1 MTREEKKAI
10 VEDLKVRLSNADYF
24 YIADSSELDVAA
36 VNELRAEA
44 FEKGVELKVVKN
56 TLIKKALEQIEDA
69 DRYESM
75 YEALKGPSTIMFTET
90 SNAPA
95 KVVKEFRKKNDKP
108 LLKAAYIDTDVFL
121 GDEHLETL
129 AALKSKEEL
138 VGDIVLLLQSPAKNV
153 LGALQSG
160 GSTISGLV
168 KALQE
173 KAGAE

>member
-36 VNELRAEA
+36 VNDLRAQA

-69 DRYESM
+69 ERYESM

-95 KVVKEFRKKNDKP
+95 KVVKEFRKDHEKP
-108 LLKAAYIDTDVFL
+108 MLKAAYIDTDVFI

-138 VGDIVLLLQSPAKNV
+138 IGDIVVLLQSPAKNV

-160 GSTISGLV
+160 GSTIAGLV

-173 KAGAE
+173 NAGAE